1 MPEINF
7 KTKFFKDFLQF
18 NAFSSNNF
26 AVKIMIPD
34 FVRIGKKFEASEL
47 TKSKTDHKAVEGV
60 WKKEEIGVCCFFNC
74 GCACATQY

>member
-1 MPEINF
+1 
-7 KTKFFKDFLQF
+7 
-18 NAFSSNNF
+18 
-26 AVKIMIPD
+26 MIPD
-34 FVRIGKKFEASEL
+34 FVTIGKKFGASEL